1 MDLRLKEP
9 IVHWRYKPQEWRQ
22 FIEFDKK
29 KRHAQDTRQ
38 ALVIVVI
45 LIVALLAFLFV
56 GMLSAFAGMAI
67 FAVIITA
74 GIAVHFFVNSQR
86 QKQIESTDAN
96 SGGEVYITPNGISTN
111 GVWFDWGEDTPW
123 RLATVTPV
131 LRDMGVRLPPN
142 VPSYIEFKC
151 RGRAAGRHQVKVN
164 KRWRVPVPGG
174 REDEARRVFEYFG
187 KPSTRRNEF
196 GLPDD

>member
-1 MDLRLKEP
+1 MDPRLEQT
-9 IVHWRYKPQEWRQ
+9 IVHWRYEPQEWRQ
-22 FIEFDKK
+22 FTEFDKR
-29 KRHAQDTRQ
+29 KRLTQDTRQ
-38 ALVIVVI
+38 ALV
-45 LIVALLAFLFV
+45 LLAILVLALFAFLLI
-56 GMLSAFAGMAI
+56 GSTSAFAGVAI
-67 FAVIITA
+67 LAVIIIA

-86 QKQIESTDAN
+86 QRQMESTDSN

-111 GVWFDWGEDTPW
+111 GVWFDWGDDTPW
-123 RLATVTPV
+123 LLTAVTPV

-151 RGRAAGRHQVKVN
+151 RGPAAGRPSFRVDK
-164 KRWRVPVPGG
+164 KWRVPVPTGK
-174 REDEARRVFEYFG
+174 EDEARRVFEYFG